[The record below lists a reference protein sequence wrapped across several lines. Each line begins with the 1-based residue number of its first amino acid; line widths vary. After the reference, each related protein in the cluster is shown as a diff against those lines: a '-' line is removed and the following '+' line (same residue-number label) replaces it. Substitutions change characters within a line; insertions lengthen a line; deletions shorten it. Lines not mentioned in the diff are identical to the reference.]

1 MAIVMISGNA
11 QCGKEELANGLAEKT
26 GWPLV
31 SREELVELA
40 RERGI
45 KTGRL
50 EVSVMKRSSM
60 PERLAR
66 EKNLYLAFFTAAL
79 CDRAQEGNLI
89 YSGRTG
95 HLLLPGVSHRLRVG
109 LSVPIEAR
117 VQRAARE
124 LNLSQHQADS
134 YVRQLDEDFEKWTRV
149 IHRVDPAVPGH
160 FDLLL
165 NLENIGL
172 TNAAG
177 ILCETAELTDF
188 RPTPA
193 SRKRIADLQLASR
206 ARLDLAFDPRTAD
219 ADLQVQADGG
229 VLTVTYTPAQE
240 AFATAIPEVLS
251 DLPGCQEIRCTM
263 AETSILWVQERFSA
277 DSDSFP
283 QISSLAQRWGAAI
296 ELMRLLPPGAPEA
309 TARAAQDLV
318 QPRPPLGG
326 RHHGATGGV
335 EDDDPQPVVDDGGL
349 SETQEE
355 LVGIGR
361 SGGQSTVRGGCDE
374 IVMTSEGNGKYS
386 LVVIGDI
393 FLSKDQ
399 SARKR
404 MTRELA
410 LSLRDRL
417 KAPVITSDELGSDF
431 TVNMRHAAKFVGHLG
446 LVVIALFLVFSH
458 QAEVLDFLGGPLH
471 ARVPWLTAAVVV
483 VFVPVFA
490 FLFGGVTAL
499 ALRLLRIE

>member
-1 MAIVMISGNA
+1 
-11 QCGKEELANGLAEKT
+11 
-26 GWPLV
+26 
-31 SREELVELA
+31 
-40 RERGI
+40 
-45 KTGRL
+45 
-50 EVSVMKRSSM
+50 
-60 PERLAR
+60 
-66 EKNLYLAFFTAAL
+66 
-79 CDRAQEGNLI
+79 
-89 YSGRTG
+89 
-95 HLLLPGVSHRLRVG
+95 
-109 LSVPIEAR
+109 
-117 VQRAARE
+117 
-124 LNLSQHQADS
+124 
-134 YVRQLDEDFEKWTRV
+134 
-149 IHRVDPAVPGH
+149 
-160 FDLLL
+160 
-165 NLENIGL
+165 
-172 TNAAG
+172 
-177 ILCETAELTDF
+177 
-188 RPTPA
+188 
-193 SRKRIADLQLASR
+193 
-206 ARLDLAFDPRTAD
+206 
-219 ADLQVQADGG
+219 
-229 VLTVTYTPAQE
+229 
-240 AFATAIPEVLS
+240 
-251 DLPGCQEIRCTM
+251 M

-309 TARAAQDLV
+309 TTQVTQDFV
-318 QPRPPLGG
+318 QPRPPIGN
-326 RHHGATGGV
+326 RHHEATGGV
-335 EDDDPQPVVDDGGL
+335 EDDDPQPIVDDGGL

-417 KAPVITSDELGSDF
+417 KAPVITSDELSSDF
-431 TVNMRHAAKFVGHLG
+431 TVNMRHAAKFVGHLS
-446 LVVIALFLVFSH
+446 LVLIALFLVFNH